1 MCVKLWYT
9 LSGQLN
15 SWPRYLLETCHFQT
29 HRWHFS
35 QSARHLPHR
44 QCRTWKESKL
54 RGDMVPIQVALSL
67 RSQTI
72 QTGESWK
79 DFSWI
84 CIIKLIMANQNN
96 IAPSLHSDFSSIN
109 ETLNVLGIF
118 GFGLSLWVCCFG
130 FFLVWPLIPITLEI
144 MWHYSASQ
152 NKTST
157 VLRSNGSIITSRSIL
172 KLFNFPV
179 NHEML
184 VSRCKNFVPQKS
196 PKKQQSPPQHRNN
209 NECSN
214 LSDFLTLG
222 NAVILRQQYWY
233 ICSFKMRFSPDNPKW
248 KRMSSS

>member
-1 MCVKLWYT
+1 MKLWMCWGF
-9 LSGQLN
+9 L
-15 SWPRYLLETCHFQT
+15 
-29 HRWHFS
+29 
-35 QSARHLPHR
+35 
-44 QCRTWKESKL
+44 
-54 RGDMVPIQVALSL
+54 
-67 RSQTI
+67 
-72 QTGESWK
+72 
-79 DFSWI
+79 
-84 CIIKLIMANQNN
+84 
-96 IAPSLHSDFSSIN
+96 
-109 ETLNVLGIF
+109 VLVCLC
-118 GFGLSLWVCCFG
+118 GFVVLG

-196 PKKQQSPPQHRNN
+196 PKKQQSPPQHRN
-209 NECSN
+209 EFSN